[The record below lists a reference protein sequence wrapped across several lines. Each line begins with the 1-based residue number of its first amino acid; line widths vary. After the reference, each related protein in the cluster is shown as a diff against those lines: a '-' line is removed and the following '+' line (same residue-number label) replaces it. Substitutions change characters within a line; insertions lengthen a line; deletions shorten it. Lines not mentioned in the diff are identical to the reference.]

1 MEQIIGTFGIDWRL
15 LLLQAFNFGLTL
27 LVLWYFLYRPVL
39 RILDERREKIARGVR
54 DAEEATEHVKLAE
67 GKGKAMLS
75 KAEKEAEELLG
86 RANKHGAERE
96 REMLAEAQK
105 KSDRL
110 LEEAVQRSAE
120 ERRKALDSSREE
132 IARMAVLAAE
142 KVLLEKKTTH

>member
-39 RILDERREKIARGVR
+39 RILDERREKIARGVK
-54 DAEEATEHVKLAE
+54 DAEEANEHLKLAE
-67 GKGKAMLS
+67 GKGKTMLS
-75 KAEKEAEELLG
+75 QAEKEAEELLG

-120 ERRKALDSSREE
+120 ERKKALDSSREE

-142 KVLLEKKTTH
+142 KVLAGEKTTH